1 MPKKLR
7 KLRLHELSLVDYP
20 ANKHSTVT
28 LFKRDTPVA
37 EIAKQMEAMDFDEI
51 AAERQAMEVAYQIS
65 DDVWMKWNDLQTS
78 FGTIACDESMSA
90 EEKIASMKASLKQFI
105 GALEDYPDVSKALLE
120 RISESPAL
128 AALKVGEP
136 DETEQQEEDN
146 QMTLAELQKAHDK
159 LAADLEAMTK
169 KASDSDTALA
179 TITKAH
185 AEAEAKIKDLEKAA
199 EVAKTD
205 ESVKIGETVVTK
217 SSVGDAAFAIIKAQQ
232 EQVRIEREKVADI
245 GFQKSAE
252 TDYGN
257 LPGETVAKGI
267 VLKHVADM
275 PEEARKTLES
285 MLKAGNAA
293 MRTSAMSERGQAG
306 GAPASADSA
315 QGQLDALIAKHA
327 EDHKVS
333 IGEASRVVLNT
344 AEGTRLHSQARVEK
358 RHAH

>member
-1 MPKKLR
+1 
-7 KLRLHELSLVDYP
+7 
-20 ANKHSTVT
+20 
-28 LFKRDTPVA
+28 
-37 EIAKQMEAMDFDEI
+37 MDFDEI
-51 AAERQAMEVAYQIS
+51 AAERQAMEAAYRIS
-65 DDVWMKWNDLQTS
+65 DDVWTKWNDLQTS
-78 FGTIACDESMSA
+78 FGTIACDDSMSA

-105 GALEDYPDVSKALLE
+105 GALEDYPDVEKALLE

-136 DETEQQEEDN
+136 DETEPQEEDSS
-146 QMTLAELQKAHDK
+146 MTLAELQKAHDK

-185 AEAEAKIKDLEKAA
+185 AEAEAKIKDMEKAA
-199 EVAKTD
+199 EVAKGD
-205 ESVKIGETVVTK
+205 ETVQIGDQIVKK
-217 SSVGDAAFAIIKAQQ
+217 SAVGDTAFAIIKSQV
-232 EQVRIEREKVADI
+232 EQVRIEREKVEKI
-245 GFQKSAE
+245 GFEKAAE

-257 LPGETVAKGI
+257 LPGEPVAKGL

-293 MRTSAMSERGQAG
+293 MRKNAMSERDQAG

-315 QGQLDALIAKHA
+315 QGQLDALISKHA

-333 IGEASRVVLNT
+333 LGEASRAVLNT
-344 AEGTRLHSQARVEK
+344 PEGTRLHSEARVEK
-358 RHAH
+358 RRAH